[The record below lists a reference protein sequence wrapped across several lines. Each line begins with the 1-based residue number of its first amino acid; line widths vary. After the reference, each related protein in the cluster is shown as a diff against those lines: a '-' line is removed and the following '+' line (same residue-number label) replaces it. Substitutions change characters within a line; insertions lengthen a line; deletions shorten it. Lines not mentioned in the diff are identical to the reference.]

1 MATALE
7 TYSPASRFL
16 DLISKW
22 EYDVPLTTQ
31 WFVTITPENE
41 SYLMSKLNGRDSS
54 GIYKDNGIILG
65 QKQLDKLYNSTT
77 RGVISDPDA
86 SGLFFVQN
94 MKLPKESFSINTAS
108 VENMGGYLK
117 SAVGGDRIGMS
128 EKSLS
133 LGFLET
139 NLDFNDGIIKP
150 WIITAS
156 YEGLIALSDSSIKAT
171 IRVSQ
176 YTKAK
181 GFERKPRR
189 KLFEFFGCV
198 PYSISDSELNYDG
211 ERIDVKTVEWVFT
224 NYNYTLV

>member
-7 TYSPASRFL
+7 NYSPANRFL

>member
-1 MATALE
+1 MATALDN
-7 TYSPASRFL
+7 YSPANRFL
-16 DLISKW
+16 DLISRW

-41 SYLMSKLNGRDSS
+41 SYLMSKLNGRNSS

-94 MKLPKESFSINTAS
+94 MKLPKESFSVTTAT

-156 YEGLIALSDSSIKAT
+156 YEGLIALSTSSIKAT

-176 YTKAK
+176 YTKAR
-181 GFERKPRR
+181 GFDKKPRR

-198 PYSISDSELNYDG
+198 PYSISDSELNYEG
-211 ERIDVKTVEWVFT
+211 ERIDIKTVDWVFT

>member
-1 MATALE
+1 MATALD

-41 SYLMSKLNGRDSS
+41 SYLMSKLNGRNSS

-128 EKSLS
+128 EKSIS

-150 WIITAS
+150 WIVTAS
-156 YEGLIALSDSSIKAT
+156 YEGLIALSNSSIKAT

-176 YTKAK
+176 YTKAR
-181 GFERKPRR
+181 GFEKKPRR

-211 ERIDVKTVEWVFT
+211 ERIDVKTVDWVFT
-224 NYNYTLV
+224 NYTYSIV

>member
-1 MATALE
+1 MATALD

-41 SYLMSKLNGRDSS
+41 SYLMSKLNGRNSS

-128 EKSLS
+128 EKSIS

-150 WIITAS
+150 WIVTAS
-156 YEGLIALSDSSIKAT
+156 YEGLIALSNSSIKAT

-176 YTKAK
+176 YTKAR
-181 GFERKPRR
+181 GFEKKPRR

-211 ERIDVKTVEWVFT
+211 ERIDVKTVDWVFT
-224 NYNYTLV
+224 NYTYAIV